1 MQKQVLKFKK
11 KSEERNDVW
20 PSPKLQRHKVWL
32 EVKNRNH
39 QPINT
44 LVKSI
49 SKSNKLGR
57 TQVLLLLI

>member
-1 MQKQVLKFKK
+1 
-11 KSEERNDVW
+11 
-20 PSPKLQRHKVWL
+20 L

-49 SKSNKLGR
+49 SKSNKLGK